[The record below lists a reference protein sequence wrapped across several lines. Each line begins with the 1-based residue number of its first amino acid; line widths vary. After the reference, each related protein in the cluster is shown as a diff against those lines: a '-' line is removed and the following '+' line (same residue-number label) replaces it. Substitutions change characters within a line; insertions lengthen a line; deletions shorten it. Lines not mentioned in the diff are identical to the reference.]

1 MPPQHTYDAV
11 IAGGGAAGLFC
22 ALTAGRR
29 GRRVAVLE
37 RGERPGRKVIIS
49 GGGRCNFTNLN
60 ASAEHYLSANPSFPI
75 SALSRFTPADFIALV
90 ESHAIPYH
98 EKELGQLFCDG
109 TSQAVLDMLLAEAR
123 EAGVHLLTGVDIASV
138 VPEAGGWTARTG
150 AGDFHAE
157 ALVLATG
164 GLSIPQMGSTGF
176 AYEVARE
183 QGLDVVPTRA
193 GLVPFTFGPQE
204 AAFFKALAGVSVPCA
219 VTAGGRTYRH
229 NLLCTHRGVSGPA
242 MLQAS
247 SHWQQGQPIAVDLA
261 PGVDVVTRLEG
272 ARKRAPRV
280 SLGEAL
286 ASTLPRRFAEAFAA
300 AYLPVGPLGRLS
312 NGALE
317 EAAALLHG
325 WTLRP
330 AGTEGY
336 RTAEVTV
343 GGVDTRGL
351 SSRTMGSRVPG
362 LFCIGECVD
371 VTGELGGY
379 NFQWAWASAHAAGE
393 AL

>member
-1 MPPQHTYDAV
+1 MLPQHTYDAV

-60 ASAEHYLSANPSFPI
+60 ASAEHYLSANPDFAI

-90 ESHAIPYH
+90 ESHAIAYH

-109 TSQAVLDMLLAEAR
+109 TSQAVLDMLLAECA
-123 EAGVHLLTGVDIASV
+123 AVGVELLTGVDITAV
-138 VPEAGGWTARTG
+138 APQAGGWTVRTG
-150 AGDFHAE
+150 AGEFHAD

-164 GLSIPQMGSTGF
+164 GLSIPKMGSTGF

-183 QGLDVVPTRA
+183 QGLEVVPTRA
-193 GLVPFTFGPQE
+193 GLVPFTFPPDE
-204 AAFFKALAGVSVPCA
+204 TAFFKALAGVSVPCA

-229 NLLCTHRGVSGPA
+229 NLLCTHRGLSGPA

-247 SHWQQGQPIAVDLA
+247 SHWLPGQAITVDLA
-261 PGVDVVTRLEG
+261 PGVDIVPRLEG
-272 ARKRAPRV
+272 TRSRAPRV

-286 ASTLPRRFAEAFAA
+286 AGTLPRRFAEAFAA
-300 AYLPVGPLGRLS
+300 AYLPAGPLGRLS
-312 NGALE
+312 NQALE
-317 EAAALLHG
+317 ETAALLHG
-325 WTLRP
+325 WALRP

-351 SSRTMGSRVPG
+351 SSRTMESRAPG